1 MENFVAARPT
11 AARHAEFNTLVVAHR
26 QSVWSYILKLI
37 RDHHL
42 ADDLCQEVFI
52 RAYEMFD
59 SLLDKTRVKSWL
71 FSIGYHVVIDWIR
84 RKKTEKR
91 LIRTLGKMKPSD
103 ATWCSPLG
111 AALRREEIQL
121 ADQGVEAL
129 WRTVDKL
136 PSHYREVMKL
146 RYGNDSSLRTIAA
159 RTGFSVG
166 NIKVRLHRARKI
178 VNREMNR
185 GKTFLTTAP

>member
-1 MENFVAARPT
+1 MENLVPVRPV

-26 QSVWSYILKLI
+26 QCVWSYILKMI

-52 RAYEMFD
+52 RAYQMFD
-59 SLLDKTRVKSWL
+59 SLLDKTRVRSWL

-91 LIRTLGKMKPSD
+91 LIRNLGKLQPPD

-111 AALRREEIQL
+111 AALRREEMRL
-121 ADQGVEAL
+121 ADRGVEAL
-129 WRTVDKL
+129 WRIVDTL
-136 PSHYREVMKL
+136 PSHYREIMKM
-146 RYGNDSSLRTIAA
+146 RYREHHSLRTIAS
-159 RTGFSVG
+159 RTGISVG

-178 VNREMNR
+178 VNSEMKR
-185 GKTFLTTAP
+185 ARSFFKTAP

>member
-1 MENFVAARPT
+1 MENLVPVRRT
-11 AARHAEFNTLVVAHR
+11 AAPHAEFNTLVMAHR

-37 RDHHL
+37 KDHHM

-59 SLLDKTRVKSWL
+59 SLLDKNRVRSWL

-84 RKKTEKR
+84 RKKTEKK
-91 LIRTLGKMKPSD
+91 LICALGKLKPSE

-111 AALRREEIQL
+111 AALRREEMRL
-121 ADQGVEAL
+121 ADKGVEVL
-129 WRTVDKL
+129 WRAVDKL
-136 PSHYREVMKL
+136 PFHYQQVMNLRYREQNTL
-146 RYGNDSSLRTIAA
+146 RAISSQ
-159 RTGFSVG
+159 TGISVG

-178 VNREMNR
+178 LNRELNSR
-185 GKTFLTTAP
+185 NSFLKTAL